1 MRQKFKRL
9 FICLCVIFSSVA
21 YALDPWPAKP
31 IHFVVGFTTGGPSDV
46 IARGLAQKMSLFLD
60 QPIVVENKPG
70 AGGNLAAEYVAHS
83 DPDGYTWLLGNNSI
97 LATNEF
103 LYRNLRYKP
112 EQDFAPVGLVAIQ
125 PNILVVNNTLPVKN
139 LKELISLLKAH
150 PSKFNFASSGAG
162 AAAHLSGEMFK
173 TSAGVSITHIPYKG
187 AQPALTDVIAGHV
200 DMMFATSGSVMP
212 FIRDKKVRAL
222 AVTGQARM
230 KELPNTPTMSEAG
243 LPGFEAITWHG
254 IVVPSGVSEAVILQI
269 SKALNSA
276 LTEKELLASYA
287 SMGLEPKNTTPKAF
301 GDYIHSEIPKWSKV
315 VRESGAGIN

>member
-1 MRQKFKRL
+1 MRQQLKYL
-9 FICLCVIFSSVA
+9 FACACLMLTSSSWG
-21 YALDPWPAKP
+21 LDLWPTRP

-46 IARGLAQKMSLFLD
+46 IARGLAQKMSLLLG
-60 QPIVVENKPG
+60 QPIVVDNKPG
-70 AGGNLAAEYVAHS
+70 AGGNVAAEYVAHS

-103 LYRNLRYKP
+103 LYKGLRYRP

-125 PNILVVNNTLPVKN
+125 PNILIVNNALPVKN
-139 LKELISLLKAH
+139 LKELISLLKSH
-150 PSKFNFASSGAG
+150 PGQFNFASSGAG

-173 TSAGVSITHIPYKG
+173 TSAGVNMTHIPYKG

-200 DMMFATSGSVMP
+200 DIMFATSGSVMP

-222 AVTGQARM
+222 AVIGQGRM
-230 KELPNTPTMSEAG
+230 KELPNVPTMSEAG

-254 IVVPSGVSEAVILQI
+254 IVVPSGVSETVILQI

-276 LTEKELLASYA
+276 LTDRELLESYA
-287 SMGLEPKNTTPKAF
+287 AMGLEPKSTTPKGF

>member
-276 LTEKELLASYA
+276 LTDKELLASYS

>member
-1 MRQKFKRL
+1 
-9 FICLCVIFSSVA
+9 
-21 YALDPWPAKP
+21 
-31 IHFVVGFTTGGPSDV
+31 
-46 IARGLAQKMSLFLD
+46 
-60 QPIVVENKPG
+60 
-70 AGGNLAAEYVAHS
+70 
-83 DPDGYTWLLGNNSI
+83 
-97 LATNEF
+97 
-103 LYRNLRYKP
+103 
-112 EQDFAPVGLVAIQ
+112 
-125 PNILVVNNTLPVKN
+125 
-139 LKELISLLKAH
+139 
-150 PSKFNFASSGAG
+150 
-162 AAAHLSGEMFK
+162 
-173 TSAGVSITHIPYKG
+173 
-187 AQPALTDVIAGHV
+187 
-200 DMMFATSGSVMP
+200 MMFATSGSVMP

-276 LTEKELLASYA
+276 LTDKELLASYA

>member
-276 LTEKELLASYA
+276 LTDKELLASYA

>member
-276 LTEKELLASYA
+276 LTDKELLASYA
-287 SMGLEPKNTTPKAF
+287 SMCLEPKNTTPKAF

>member
-173 TSAGVSITHIPYKG
+173 TSAGVSITHIPYRG

-276 LTEKELLASYA
+276 LTDKELLASYA

>member
-187 AQPALTDVIAGHV
+187 APPALTDVIAGHV

-276 LTEKELLASYA
+276 LTDKELLASYA

>member
-1 MRQKFKRL
+1 MRKKFKRL

-276 LTEKELLASYA
+276 LTDKELLASYA

>member
-200 DMMFATSGSVMP
+200 EMMFATSGSVMP

-276 LTEKELLASYA
+276 LTDKELLASYA